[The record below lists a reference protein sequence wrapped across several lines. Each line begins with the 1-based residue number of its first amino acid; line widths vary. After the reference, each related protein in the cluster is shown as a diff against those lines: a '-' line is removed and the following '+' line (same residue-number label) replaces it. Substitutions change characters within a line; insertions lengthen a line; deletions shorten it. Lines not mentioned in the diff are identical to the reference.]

1 VNGPTVRVARPEDA
15 AAIADAHVRG
25 WLTTY
30 RGLVPD
36 TVLDGLSVERR
47 TSHWRETIASQTP
60 ADSVGRTWVVEE
72 AGVVRGFAAT
82 GAIRDA
88 PDGLAAAGEVLAI
101 YLAPE
106 ARGQGLGRAIF
117 SHAVEDLRAR
127 GFDPIVVWVFEANT
141 AARRFYEGAGF
152 LPDGA
157 RQPVDF
163 GEVAP
168 PEIRY
173 RLG

>member
-1 VNGPTVRVARPEDA
+1 VNGPTVRLARPEDA

-25 WLTTY
+25 WLAAY
-30 RGLVPD
+30 RGLIPD
-36 TVLDGLSVERR
+36 AVLDGLSVERR
-47 TSHWRETIASQTP
+47 TEQWRETIASQNP
-60 ADSVGRTWVVEE
+60 DSDGRTWVVEE
-72 AGVVRGFAAT
+72 AGDVKGFAGT
-82 GAIRDA
+82 GAVRDP
-88 PDGLAAAGEVLAI
+88 PDDLAAAGEVLVI

-106 ARGQGLGRAIF
+106 ARGKGLGRVIF
-117 SHAVEDLRAR
+117 SHAVDDLKAR
-127 GFDPIVVWVFEANT
+127 GFDPIVVWVFEAN
-141 AARRFYEGAGF
+141 AVARRFYEAAGF
-152 LPDGA
+152 RPDGA

>member
-1 VNGPTVRVARPEDA
+1 MNGPTVRVARPDDA

-25 WLTTY
+25 WLTAY

-47 TSHWRETIASQTP
+47 TSQWRDTIASQISD
-60 ADSVGRTWVVEE
+60 DSIGRTWVVEE

-82 GAIRDA
+82 DAIRDP
-88 PDGLAAAGEVLAI
+88 PDDLTSAGEVLAI

-106 ARGQGLGRAIF
+106 SRGQGLGRAIF
-117 SHAVEDLRAR
+117 RHAVEDLQAR

-141 AARRFYEGAGF
+141 VARRFYEAAGF

-168 PEIRY
+168 PEMRY